1 MMFESPAVKT
11 AEDRAEIR
19 AKLLDLKVRRYVTSD
34 IPKILDLIGEPKDT
48 IKFILENN
56 VRNNLVFCD
65 VLVDINEI
73 VGFMVSK
80 VVSSGG
86 DLIATSIAFYI
97 APEFRVPEYV
107 NELVTEYETWA
118 RERRA
123 RYAEFNDQQ
132 MEGAPI
138 NLPFFRTF
146 RVELS

>member
-1 MMFESPAVKT
+1 
-11 AEDRAEIR
+11 
-19 AKLLDLKVRRYVTSD
+19 
-34 IPKILDLIGEPKDT
+34 
-48 IKFILENN
+48 
-56 VRNNLVFCD
+56 
-65 VLVDINEI
+65 VDINEI